1 MLRRLICLALAAA
14 AASTLSP
21 SPASATPAAA
31 EAFAPTRF
39 TVTVEGKG
47 PDVIL
52 IPGLASPRAVWDGA
66 RTALAG
72 KYRLHL
78 VQLNGF
84 GGSPAGAN
92 ARDGIVAGTVEELAR
107 YIEVNHLRRPAVVG
121 HSMGGF
127 IGLMLARD
135 HGDRVGKLMIVDS
148 LPFIGLL
155 FDPSATPESLRPR
168 AAAMRDMLKARASA
182 PRPTLEEAAA
192 AAMGMSRTAEGRTKV
207 GGWTR
212 EADQA
217 VVGQAMY
224 ETMMGDLRSD
234 LPSIRTPIV
243 MLYPW
248 DEATV
253 SEAQAR
259 TLYESAYRPAPHA
272 RLVAVPHSQHFI
284 MLDQPALFAEQL
296 LAFLTAKN

>member
-1 MLRRLICLALAAA
+1 M
-14 AASTLSP
+14 
-21 SPASATPAAA
+21 
-31 EAFAPTRF
+31 
-39 TVTVEGKG
+39 
-47 PDVIL
+47 
-52 IPGLASPRAVWDGA
+52 WDGA
-66 RTALAG
+66 RASLGG

-84 GGSPAGAN
+84 GGTPAGAN
-92 ARDGIVAGTVEELAR
+92 ARDGIIAGTVEELAR
-107 YIEVNHLRRPAVVG
+107 YIEANRLRRPAVVG

-135 HGDRVGKLMIVDS
+135 HGESIGKLMIVDS

-155 FDPSATPESLRPR
+155 FDPSATPESLKPR

-182 PRPTLEEAAA
+182 PRPSPEQAAA
-192 AAMGMSRTAEGRTKV
+192 AAIGMSRTAEGRARV
-207 GGWTR
+207 GAWTR

-224 ETMMGDLRSD
+224 ETMLGDLRAD
-234 LPSIRTPIV
+234 LPTIRTPIT

-248 DEATV
+248 DEATGG
-253 SEAQAR
+253 EARAR
-259 TLYESAYRPAPHA
+259 TLYEGAYRGAARA

-284 MLDQPALFAEQL
+284 MLDQPGLFADQL
-296 LAFLTAKN
+296 LAFLKESR